1 MTTTIDTVEFLGKA
15 LTLITTDTQRLVAM
29 RPICEGIGLD
39 WKAQLDRIK
48 RDEVLSTSVVMMTT
62 QLPGDSQTRSV
73 ACLPLD
79 MLNGWLFGVEVRR
92 CRQAIRPALI
102 RYKSECYAALA
113 AYWQKRAVP
122 APVADDQLELARRA
136 QGFAQDNVVA
146 LLEGH
151 RFMAAVVNGRLSMQS
166 IPPRAGVVEPE
177 SLHHW
182 IEDPGLLEREDLER
196 VAMAALRRLESAGG
210 QHAIRKLLS
219 ALDPNYLLVL
229 ESELILSLYGS
240 PAVYDKLARGGR
252 DD

>member
-15 LTLITTDTQRLVAM
+15 LTVITTETQQLVAM

-48 RDEVLSTSVVMMTT
+48 RDEVLSSTVVVMPT
-62 QLPGDSQTRSV
+62 V
-73 ACLPLD
+73 AQDGKQRDLVCLPLD
-79 MLNGWLFGVEVRR
+79 MLNGWLFGVETKR

-102 RYKSECYAALA
+102 RYKRECYAALA
-113 AYWQKRAVP
+113 AYWQKSPAPNAQADALVELRHRRILFTLDGYGRPQAQAVP
-122 APVADDQLELARRA
+122 DDAGLIRPAD
-136 QGFAQDNVVA
+136 
-146 LLEGH
+146 
-151 RFMAAVVNGRLSMQS
+151 
-166 IPPRAGVVEPE
+166 
-177 SLHHW
+177 LHQW
-182 IEDPGLLEREDLER
+182 IEDPTMLERAELER
-196 VAMAALRRLESAGG
+196 VALAALRRLETAGG
-210 QHAIRKLLS
+210 QHAIRKLLA

>member
-1 MTTTIDTVEFLGKA
+1 MTTSIDTVEFLGKA
-15 LTLITTDTQRLVAM
+15 LTVITTETQQLVAM

-73 ACLPLD
+73 ACLPLE
-79 MLNGWLFGVEVRR
+79 MLNGWLFGVEVKR

-102 RYKSECYAALA
+102 RYKRECYAALA
-113 AYWQKRAVP
+113 AYWQKSPAPNAQADALVELRHRRILFTLDGYGRPQAQAVP
-122 APVADDQLELARRA
+122 DD
-136 QGFAQDNVVA
+136 
-146 LLEGH
+146 
-151 RFMAAVVNGRLSMQS
+151 
-166 IPPRAGVVEPE
+166 AGLIRPGD
-177 SLHHW
+177 LHQW
-182 IEDPGLLEREDLER
+182 IEDPTMLERADLER
-196 VAMAALRRLESAGG
+196 VALAALRRLETAGG
-210 QHAIRKLLS
+210 QHAIRKLLA